1 MLIND
6 RWLWRETTFSFELT
20 QLMAAG
26 GFSSGI
32 TASHRGLLPWSPGWF
47 LWKIPYLSISKQ
59 EELSCNA
66 FVSFCFSALNHL
78 SYLAYICTCYILLR
92 VHEESNKLDVLWKHT
107 ATFSAQNFLSS
118 SKRAKRLVLNVC
130 KFQIFEKWRY
140 LSTWSFAVANQHVFS
155 LKPNKE
161 KLSM

>member
-6 RWLWRETTFSFELT
+6 RWLWRETPFSFELT

-107 ATFSAQNFLSS
+107 ATFSAQLPLQFKKGKTACFECMQISDFW
-118 SKRAKRLVLNVC
+118 KIK
-130 KFQIFEKWRY
+130 IFEYMIIRSCK
-140 LSTWSFAVANQHVFS
+140 STCIQS
-155 LKPNKE
+155 E
-161 KLSM
+161 T